1 VNRRFRFGIRAKL
14 IVALVGIALLTADM
28 TTLYSSLGLSSRIEA
43 AAKAR
48 LVNSARHFSDVS
60 ATVYS
65 QNGGWTPSA
74 ITTLGH
80 LAEIDELR
88 LTLVTIAGTT
98 IVPTS
103 SGSGAGPTA
112 TANVVVAG
120 TRVAEL
126 TIEPVNGQILNPEEL
141 QLRRELAHLH
151 LVAGVIAAAIALV
164 IALYVALTMSRPLR
178 RIRATAEEIESGRL
192 EARVDLRGDDEIRAV
207 GRALNSLA
215 ETLQREEQL
224 RKENLADLAHELRTP
239 VMGLLGRI
247 EAAQDG
253 VLADG
258 AANLDSMH
266 SEALRL
272 SRLLNDLS
280 ALADAERPSMLL
292 ETTAVDLAHV
302 VAAPAAEFAERF
314 DQRDIAFTSQLVS
327 VPVIGDSGR
336 LEQIVV
342 NLLAN
347 ALRYTEPGGEVRLR
361 VGPDPRGALIEVNDN
376 GIGIP
381 AADIPHLFTRF
392 WRGEKSRS
400 RDTGGAGIGLAIVDE
415 LVRAHR
421 GVVEVESKP
430 GSGSTFRVVLPLAS
444 PRLH

>member
-1 VNRRFRFGIRAKL
+1 VSRRFRFGIRAKL

-28 TTLYSSLGLSSRIEA
+28 TTLYSSLGLNSRIEA

-80 LAEIDELR
+80 LAEMDELR
-88 LTLVTIAGTT
+88 LALVTSAGAT
-98 IVPTS
+98 IVPTPA
-103 SGSGAGPTA
+103 GSGAGPTA
-112 TANVVVAG
+112 TANVVVG
-120 TRVAEL
+120 GKQVARL
-126 TIEPVNGQILNPEEL
+126 TIEPTNGQLINPEEL

-151 LVAGVIAAAIALV
+151 LIAAVIAAAVAFV

-178 RIRATAEEIESGRL
+178 RIRATAEEIQSGRL
-192 EARVDLRGDDEIRAV
+192 EARVELRGDDEIRAV
-207 GRALNSLA
+207 GHALNSLA

-224 RKENLADLAHELRTP
+224 RKESLADLAHELRTP

-253 VLADG
+253 VLADE

-272 SRLLNDLS
+272 ARLLNDLS
-280 ALADAERPSMLL
+280 ALADAERPSLL
-292 ETTAVDLAHV
+292 LKTETVDLAQ
-302 VAAPAAEFAERF
+302 VASAPAAEFAERF
-314 DQRDIAFTSQLVS
+314 DQRDIAFTSQLIS
-327 VPVIGDSGR
+327 VLVVGDSGR
-336 LEQIVV
+336 LEQIFV

-361 VGPDPRGALIEVNDN
+361 VGPDPRGAAITVTDN

-381 AADIPHLFTRF
+381 TEDIAHIFTRF

-421 GVVEVESKP
+421 GVVEVDSEL
-430 GSGSTFRVVLPLAS
+430 GSGSTFRVVLPRAAS
-444 PRLH
+444 RLH